1 MVFII
6 ITIGLFILEL
16 CIKNHIEKTKPLN
29 EEVPIMKDK
38 LSIQYTQNKG
48 AFYSTFEDKSKI
60 ICGLSSGF
68 LAVLCIIYAILLSK
82 KENNI
87 TKLGLSLVISGGLSN
102 VYDRIK
108 RKYVVDYIY
117 WDKLK
122 KIIFNLADVFIF
134 IGGIITIIGEVF
146 SKNK

>member
-1 MVFII
+1 MIFII

-16 CIKNHIEKTKPLN
+16 CIKNHIVKTKPLN
-29 EEVPIMKDK
+29 EEVAIIKDK
-38 LSIQYTQNKG
+38 LAIQYTQNNG
-48 AFYSTFEDKSKI
+48 AFYSTFEDKSKV

-68 LAVLCIIYAILLSK
+68 LALLCIIYSVILSK
-82 KENNI
+82 KGHNI

-108 RKYVVDYIY
+108 RKHVVDYIY

-122 KIIFNLADVFIF
+122 KIIFNLADVFIL
-134 IGGIITIIGEVF
+134 IGSILTVIGEII
-146 SKNK
+146 SENK

>member
-1 MVFII
+1 MIFII
-6 ITIGLFILEL
+6 ITIILFIIEL
-16 CIKNHIEKTKPLN
+16 CIKNYIEKTKSLN
-29 EEVPIMKDK
+29 EEVPIIKDK

-68 LAVLCIIYAILLSK
+68 LAVMCIIYSVLLSK
-82 KENNI
+82 KGNNI

-108 RKYVVDYIY
+108 RKHVVDYIY
-117 WDKLK
+117 WNKLK

-134 IGGIITIIGEVF
+134 IGSIITIIGEVISD
-146 SKNK
+146 SK

>member
-29 EEVPIMKDK
+29 EEVPIIKDK

-68 LAVLCIIYAILLSK
+68 LAVMCIIYSLILSK
-82 KENNI
+82 KGNNI

>member
-1 MVFII
+1 MIFII

-16 CIKNHIEKTKPLN
+16 CIKNHIVKTKPLN
-29 EEVPIMKDK
+29 EEVPIIKDK
-38 LSIQYTQNKG
+38 LAIQYTQNKG
-48 AFYSTFEDKSKI
+48 AFYSTFEDKSKV